1 MLHPRV
7 TTPIFITKDSVHH
20 RIYYSPPH
28 SFRVDSSSSAN
39 SLNHC
44 TVRPFN
50 KYLYKARLCPQSVSD
65 NSGQL
70 PFRLKMDSMRSLN
83 TSLPSSKRQRSA
95 HPQTGL
101 HQAFKAAA
109 FSVTQLYKAAAA
121 DEDAARSAGY
131 QDALEELLGF
141 LDDNSLGL
149 GDGEGWRVRQWATER
164 LTPDVYASDSSEEDV
179 GSVERRRTE
188 SPEKQRKV
196 EEPPV
201 DSAEP
206 AAGNNRPSASEAKSI
221 PQQPQMQ
228 QPGMFHFTANTQMP
242 DIDMNAPSRS
252 PPRTSPPTSIHLNVQ
267 PSCSPH
273 RRRKTQIATPVAAS
287 LGQGAGT
294 KRRASANVDLDSLA
308 KYWHAYGGGGFDG
321 AKRRK
326 WDE

>member
-1 MLHPRV
+1 
-7 TTPIFITKDSVHH
+7 
-20 RIYYSPPH
+20 
-28 SFRVDSSSSAN
+28 
-39 SLNHC
+39 
-44 TVRPFN
+44 
-50 KYLYKARLCPQSVSD
+50 
-65 NSGQL
+65 
-70 PFRLKMDSMRSLN
+70 MDSMRSLN
-83 TSLPSSKRQRSA
+83 TSLPSSKRQRSS

-164 LTPDVYASDSSEEDV
+164 LTPDVYASDSGEEEV
-179 GSVERRRTE
+179 GSEGRRGTE
-188 SPEKQRKV
+188 SPEKQRKPSD
-196 EEPPV
+196 ERQ
-201 DSAEP
+201 
-206 AAGNNRPSASEAKSI
+206 AGMEAKGASNNETTSNAPPSI
-221 PQQPQMQ
+221 LQQPQSQ
-228 QPGMFHFTANTQMP
+228 QPGIFHFTANTQMP
-242 DIDMNAPSRS
+242 DVDMNPTSRS

-267 PSCSPH
+267 PSRSPH
-273 RRRKTQIATPVAAS
+273 RRRKTQLATPVAAA

-294 KRRASANVDLDSLA
+294 KRRASANVDLDSLT

-326 WDE
+326 WEE